1 MSNTAAAPTMDNVAA
16 VRVLPVSVTMSD
28 AFSART
34 VPAFDV
40 PVAAV
45 PAVAVTPA
53 SDWKERRK

>member
-1 MSNTAAAPTMDNVAA
+1 MANVAA

-45 PAVAVTPA
+45 PAVAVDTVLRLECKGV
-53 SDWKERRK
+53 SSIY